1 MNKFSVK
8 WILNGEMLIEAS
20 DKETAESLAQQQL
33 VRAKL
38 IDLGMRNVELR
49 NVLEAHKRA
58 ASARSFEDALPK
70 AKHKGLRGDGDDDI
84 QTKLDRSAL

>member
-33 VRAKL
+33 VATVMNPEHWPQE
-38 IDLGMRNVELR
+38 LGAQGIQGAATEIS
-49 NVLEAHKRA
+49 LEAA
-58 ASARSFEDALPK
+58 E
-70 AKHKGLRGDGDDDI
+70 
-84 QTKLDRSAL
+84 